1 MDCSPPGSSVCG
13 IFQARIL
20 EWVAISFSRGSS
32 QPRYQTLVS
41 CIAVRFF
48 TIYQGRPWDSVHT
61 LNTYLTLFPLHFKT
75 PFLLFFPRKH
85 QPEYSLT
92 NQILTKIYTRG
103 SWKGARLIKL
113 LSNLTFRSLI
123 SFQLPSTKLFKDTQ
137 LSLIFMTE
145 LIKTFRFFLRLY
157 LIPVSVNKQDFQ
169 YCRNSRPSIV
179 PCINYDVCLSA
190 ILSVTSVTA
199 SANSREIPQS

>member
-1 MDCSPPGSSVCG
+1 MTINININALIIIFEYIELVLNNYEHFWSIRWVDFWTFPYFSPN
-13 IFQARIL
+13 
-20 EWVAISFSRGSS
+20 WV
-32 QPRYQTLVS
+32 
-41 CIAVRFF
+41 
-48 TIYQGRPWDSVHT
+48 
-61 LNTYLTLFPLHFKT
+61 N
-75 PFLLFFPRKH
+75 LFF
-85 QPEYSLT
+85 
-92 NQILTKIYTRG
+92 I
-103 SWKGARLIKL
+103 
-113 LSNLTFRSLI
+113 
-123 SFQLPSTKLFKDTQ
+123 QLPSTKLFKDTQ

-199 SANSREIPQS
+199 SANSREIPQSRTAVRMWIDSCGWF